1 MSEKNKI
8 DIEISKGEKT
18 KKQQKEEAAVII
30 DFQKAL
36 DAIKHPDPY

>member
-8 DIEISKGEKT
+8 DIEVSKGEQT
-18 KKQQKEEAAVII
+18 KKQQEEAAVII